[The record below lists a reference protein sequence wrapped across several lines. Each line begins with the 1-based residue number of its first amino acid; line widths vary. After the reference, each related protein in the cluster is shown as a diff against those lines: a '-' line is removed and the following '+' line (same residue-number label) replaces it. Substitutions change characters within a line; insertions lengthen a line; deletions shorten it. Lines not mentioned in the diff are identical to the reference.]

1 MKFLFF
7 LTEGKCAVFI
17 DQLISPF
24 RPFEVI
30 GSLFLNGFLLM
41 AHKKKSHVSSLWGD
55 IKSIIYIVVF
65 VLIFR
70 MFTYEPFN
78 IPSGSM
84 IPTLLV
90 GDYLFVSKFSY
101 GYSTYSL
108 SVPFAGAPDWFEGR
122 VLPGTPERGDVAVFK
137 LPTDNSTDYIKRVIG
152 LPGDRIQM
160 IQGVLHINGVPVTMK
175 VVNQA
180 YSYREREGGAVRT
193 GTLYEETLPEGKTY
207 ITLHTGDMNSFYN
220 NTPEYKV
227 PEGSYFM
234 MGDNRDDSQDSRFQP
249 VGPVP
254 FKNLVGRAN
263 VLFFSVD
270 GSQTELW
277 EVWKWPEAIRYNR
290 IFQAVR

>member
-1 MKFLFF
+1 
-7 LTEGKCAVFI
+7 
-17 DQLISPF
+17 
-24 RPFEVI
+24 
-30 GSLFLNGFLLM
+30 M
-41 AHKKKSHVSSLWGD
+41 AHKKKSHGSSLWSD
-55 IKSIIYIVVF
+55 IKAIIYLVVF
-65 VLIFR
+65 VFVFR
-70 MFTYEPFN
+70 MFAYEPFN

-108 SVPFAGAPDWFEGR
+108 SIPFTRAPDWFEGR

-137 LPTDNSTDYIKRVIG
+137 LPADNSTDYIKRVIG

-160 IQGVLHINGVPVTMK
+160 VQGVLHINGVPVTMK

-180 YSYREREGGAVRT
+180 YSYRERGSGAIRT

-207 ITLHTGDMNSFYN
+207 TTLYTGDTNSSSN
-220 NTPEYKV
+220 NTPEYRV

-234 MGDNRDDSQDSRFQP
+234 MGDNRDDSQDSRFQF

-254 FKNLVGRAN
+254 FKNFVGRAN
-263 VLFFSVD
+263 VLFFSID

-277 EVWKWPEAIRYNR
+277 EVWKWPGAIRYNR